1 MNRMRP
7 TKKYGHSLK
16 WTKNQLF
23 FLNHLR
29 QQKRWV
35 NIWNAFLMDKLQQ
48 ANKGRSVGERIRLL
62 DFIRIH
68 KDDLLKVYQQLL
80 LADRQQL
87 ELKAVKACQKKLTII
102 RANPKALLHDVNAI
116 FTAMDQ
122 DVKWTKSLCPCE
134 FTNNTWKWTALST
147 QTGMD
152 GFYVAVRGGC
162 RRLCRAQGVCSEKA
176 EQFST
181 DILGHEPRNLALKL
195 EAYIISASSVN
206 CQHPPNKLIS
216 ESHTIIQ
223 DELEFILHSNN
234 GSRAIKMN
242 YNNYE
247 KKIVEHYG
255 IALTG

>member
-122 DVKWTKSLCPCE
+122 DHFLLKQGWMASMLL
-134 FTNNTWKWTALST
+134 F
-147 QTGMD
+147 
-152 GFYVAVRGGC
+152 GG
-162 RRLCRAQGVCSEKA
+162 GVEDYA
-176 EQFST
+176 E
-181 DILGHEPRNLALKL
+181 PK
-195 EAYIISASSVN
+195 
-206 CQHPPNKLIS
+206 HPPNKLIS